1 MMSTNKN
8 TNTNEEVKVE
18 NPQVENEV
26 QVTEQQVPAQQ
37 TQTEEKKEGFLKRA
51 WNKAKKPAAIALGFA
66 AAFGAGV
73 ATDHFIENRK
83 SSKQD
88 GSAAGEVEQPT
99 ENSVH

>member
-26 QVTEQQVPAQQ
+26 QAAEQQVPAQQ
-37 TQTEEKKEGFLKRA
+37 TQTGEKKEGFGKRF
-51 WNKAKKPAAIALGFA
+51 WNKAKKPLLAVAVIVT
-66 AAFGAGV
+66 AFGAGA
-73 ATDHFIENRK
+73 ATDHFVENRK

-99 ENSVH
+99 ENSVQ

>member
-8 TNTNEEVKVE
+8 TNTNEGVKVE

-26 QVTEQQVPAQQ
+26 QVAEQQVPAQQ
-37 TQTEEKKEGFLKRA
+37 TQTEEKKESFIKRA
-51 WNKAKKPAAIALGFA
+51 WNKAKKPLAFVAVAA
-66 AAFGAGV
+66 AAFGAGAV
-73 ATDHFIENRK
+73 TDHFVENRK

-99 ENSVH
+99 ENSVQ